1 MKKVKKQ
8 RTMTRSEVSRLAFCN
23 SRRCPRFVIDNGV
36 RKEWVGI
43 GWIPVDGPRKNTD
56 VVLVEG

>member
-1 MKKVKKQ
+1 VKKPK
-8 RTMTRSEVSRLAFCN
+8 TMARSEVSRLAFCN
-23 SRRCPRFVIDNGV
+23 SRKCPRFVNDNGV

-43 GWIPVDGPRKNTD
+43 GWIPCNERPKKTD